1 MDVATPATRG
11 HATGIPGEAAAGSG
25 PAAVRPLE
33 GTVVRALGDSVALR
47 VAVRRLRA
55 LGCGVEPGE
64 EPPPDDAP
72 AGRLCVTRVPF
83 SAATG
88 ALPECRIGWSGPVAV
103 PMSGESDVQAACGIM
118 EVHGRA
124 TGGPRPLPVDY
135 LSVCAGVLAVQAVTA
150 GVLALLRDGP
160 PLVARTSAAQAALL
174 ALTQHIA
181 VATAEPD
188 SDPPAA
194 GCPSSGPAATR
205 TPPFDSADGVRF
217 EIDTFDAEDWR
228 RFWAELGA
236 APVAAAAGWPPF
248 QRRFG
253 TAICPLPAELAA
265 VTAALDY
272 RTIRRAAGRSGVSV
286 VPVRGAGASSP
297 PAGESPWRLSG
308 RAADHPAPPLPPLG
322 PCRVSPAGHRAGPA
336 VNQVSSAGHRAGP
349 GVNRAP
355 LAGLR
360 VLEATSRVQGPLAGH
375 LLGQLGAEVVRLEP
389 PGGDPMRGV
398 PPMAGPCSARFQ
410 ALNRGKRA
418 VEADLKSAQG
428 RRAALRLAAA
438 ADVFL
443 HNWPPGRAAR
453 LRLDHDDLAV
463 VRPALVYAHAGGWA
477 DLLPP
482 PQPLGTDYLVQ
493 AYCGVAAL
501 AVAPGERPAP
511 SLLTLTDVLGGLICA
526 EGVVAALLA
535 RARTGVGVR
544 VETALADAAR
554 LIVDTAY
561 PTCPAAGGVSGRAPV
576 VTDLAVPAADPAYHA
591 ALDITGAAVYSGPPW
606 TFVPAPDSL
615 PMEAAR

>member
-1 MDVATPATRG
+1 MDIATPFTRG
-11 HATGIPGEAAAGSG
+11 HAADISEEAAAGSG
-25 PAAVRPLE
+25 RAAVRPLE

-55 LGCGVEPGE
+55 LGCTVEPGGG

-72 AGRLCVTRVPF
+72 AGRLCVTRVPLT
-83 SAATG
+83 AASG
-88 ALPECRIGWSGPVAV
+88 ALPECRIGWSGPVTV
-103 PMSGESDVQAACGIM
+103 PMAGESDVQAACGIM

-150 GVLALLRDGP
+150 GVLALLREGP

-174 ALTQHIA
+174 AITQHIA

-188 SDPPAA
+188 SDPSAPA
-194 GCPSSGPAATR
+194 GHRTGGLAATL

-236 APVAAAAGWPPF
+236 RPAAAAAGWPPF

-253 TAICPLPAELAA
+253 TATCPLPAELGA

-286 VPVRGAGASSP
+286 VPVRDAGAPAP
-297 PAGESPWRLSG
+297 PAGESPWRLRG
-308 RAADHPAPPLPPLG
+308 RAADHQGHPLPPLG
-322 PCRVSPAGHRAGPA
+322 PRRISPAG
-336 VNQVSSAGHRAGP
+336 QW
-349 GVNRAP
+349 AP

-375 LLGQLGAEVVRLEP
+375 LLGLLGAEVVRLEP

-398 PPMAGPCSARFQ
+398 PPMAGRCSARFQ

-418 VEADLKSAQG
+418 IEADLKSAAG

-453 LRLDHDDLAV
+453 LRLDHDDLAA
-463 VRPALVYAHAGGWA
+463 VRPTLVYAHAGGWA

-493 AYCGVAAL
+493 AHCGVAAL
-501 AVAPGERPAP
+501 TVGPGERPAP

-535 RARTGVGVR
+535 RARTGAGVR
-544 VETALADAAR
+544 AETALVDAAR

-561 PTCPAAGGVSGRAPV
+561 PACSAPRMPGRAPV
-576 VTDLAVPAADPAYHA
+576 VTDLAGMAADPAYRA
-591 ALDITGAAVYSGPPW
+591 ALDTTGAAVYGGPPW
-606 TFVPAPDSL
+606 TFVPAPASL